1 MASSWFV
8 NVDDTA
14 KLHIAALLD
23 ESVNGQRLW
32 AATGPFSAI
41 DIQEALKEVKPDYTE
56 KDISSF
62 LQEPMSPSTTAKA
75 SSCSRSTMGMVSL
88 ISRPL
93 SKLTFRT
100 EMPGR

>member
-62 LQEPMSPSTTAKA
+62 PPRADVTIDNSKSIKLLEKHYGHGFTDFKTTVEAN
-75 SSCSRSTMGMVSL
+75 L
-88 ISRPL
+88 
-93 SKLTFRT
+93 
-100 EMPGR
+100 